1 MNSSNNR
8 AFLDELITTSNNF
21 RLKKNMKDLN
31 TSQTVKAE
39 KKRKQSDEYI
49 NLNQQDYEV
58 LKKVYRQNCIIE
70 NNTEILKKVEHKN
83 NDGLVTIYKIVDSNY
98 NNILRNTK
106 GLFYL
111 GGFVV
116 LSQIIITAINDYLM
130 LSVFN

>member
-1 MNSSNNR
+1 MNSNNR
-8 AFLDELITTSNNF
+8 AFLDELISTSNSF

-39 KKRKQSDEYI
+39 RKRKQSDEYI

-58 LKKVYRQNCIIE
+58 LNKVYRQNCIIE

-83 NDGLVTIYKIVDSNY
+83 NDELVTIYKIVNLNY

-116 LSQIIITAINDYLM
+116 LSQIIITAINNYLM

>member
-1 MNSSNNR
+1 
-8 AFLDELITTSNNF
+8 
-21 RLKKNMKDLN
+21 MKDLN

-70 NNTEILKKVEHKN
+70 NNTEKLKKVEHKN

>member
-8 AFLDELITTSNNF
+8 AFLDELITTSNSF

-39 KKRKQSDEYI
+39 RKRKQSDEYI
-49 NLNQQDYEV
+49 NLNNQDYEI
-58 LKKVYRQNCIIE
+58 LNKVYRQNCIIE
-70 NNTEILKKVEHKN
+70 NNTEILKTFESKN
-83 NDGLVTIYKIVDSNY
+83 NDGLVTIYKLVDSNN

>member
-1 MNSSNNR
+1 MNCSNNK
-8 AFLDELITTSNNF
+8 AFLDELISTSNSL

-31 TSQTVKAE
+31 ISQTVKAE
-39 KKRKQSDEYI
+39 RKRKQYEEYI
-49 NLNQQDYEV
+49 NLNNQDYEI
-58 LKKVYRQNCIIE
+58 LNKVYRQNCIIE
-70 NNTEILKKVEHKN
+70 NNTEILKTAESKN

>member
-1 MNSSNNR
+1 MNSNNR
-8 AFLDELITTSNNF
+8 AFLDELISTSNSF

-39 KKRKQSDEYI
+39 RKRKQSDEYI

-58 LKKVYRQNCIIE
+58 LNKVYRQNCIIE

-83 NDGLVTIYKIVDSNY
+83 NDELVTIYKIVNLNY

>member
-1 MNSSNNR
+1 MNSNNR
-8 AFLDELITTSNNF
+8 AFLDELISTSNSF

-39 KKRKQSDEYI
+39 RKRKQSDEYI

-58 LKKVYRQNCIIE
+58 LNKVYRQNCIIE
-70 NNTEILKKVEHKN
+70 NNTEILKKVEGKN

-116 LSQIIITAINDYLM
+116 LSQIIITAINDYLI

>member
-8 AFLDELITTSNNF
+8 AFLDELITTSNSF

-39 KKRKQSDEYI
+39 RKRKQSDEYI
-49 NLNQQDYEV
+49 NLNNQDYEI
-58 LKKVYRQNCIIE
+58 LNKVYRQNCIIE
-70 NNTEILKKVEHKN
+70 NNTEILKTFESKN
-83 NDGLVTIYKIVDSNY
+83 NDRLVTIYKLVDSNN

>member
-8 AFLDELITTSNNF
+8 AFLDELISTSNSF
-21 RLKKNMKDLN
+21 RLKKNIKDLN

-58 LKKVYRQNCIIE
+58 LNKVYRQNCIIE

-111 GGFVV
+111 GGFIV
-116 LSQIIITAINDYLM
+116 LSQIIITAINDYLI

>member
-1 MNSSNNR
+1 MNSNNR
-8 AFLDELITTSNNF
+8 AFLDELISTSNSF

-39 KKRKQSDEYI
+39 RKRKQSEEYI

-58 LKKVYRQNCIIE
+58 LNKVYRQNCIIE
-70 NNTEILKKVEHKN
+70 NNTEILKQVEGKN

-116 LSQIIITAINDYLM
+116 LSQIIITAINDYLI

>member
-1 MNSSNNR
+1 MNSNNR
-8 AFLDELITTSNNF
+8 AFLDELISTSNSF

-39 KKRKQSDEYI
+39 KKRKQSEEYI

-58 LKKVYRQNCIIE
+58 LNKVYRQNCIIE
-70 NNTEILKKVEHKN
+70 NNTEILKQVEGKN

-116 LSQIIITAINDYLM
+116 LSQIIITAINDYLI

>member
-8 AFLDELITTSNNF
+8 AFLDELISTSNSF
-21 RLKKNMKDLN
+21 RLKKNIKDLN

-58 LKKVYRQNCIIE
+58 LNKVYRQNCIIE